1 MGIRR
6 YLIALAGALALA
18 SSAFA
23 HDPGLSSATV
33 TLGEGEMTALVIFNP
48 RDLAALPQK
57 PGLDYKAIASDI
69 LQVRL
74 SGHEIPARLEG
85 TTRVAQENLSFQ
97 LHFAQLGQG
106 RLEIASGV
114 IDQLPFGHRQ
124 FLSVV
129 NAAGQTIGSR
139 LLSARDNQFQ
149 TEIAAVPL
157 VSSPPLGGGFLDFLL
172 LGIRHILTGYDH
184 LLFLFGLLI
193 VSRNVRSAALLI
205 TCFTVAHSLTL
216 ALSTFNVVSLQ
227 SRIVEPAIAAS
238 IVYVGLE
245 NLYRGKTLD
254 YRWILTFLF
263 GLVHGLGFASVLREM
278 GVAHTGVKAAIPLIA
293 FNSGVELGQ
302 LCIAV
307 IILPLIWR
315 LRRHLTLFRVAL
327 PACSILIVLA
337 GGYWFFERIFQT

>member
-1 MGIRR
+1 MGMRR
-6 YLIALAGALALA
+6 SFVILAGTLALA

-33 TLGEGEMTALVIFNP
+33 TLGQTEMTALVVFNS

-57 PGLDYKAIASDI
+57 SGLDYTSIASD
-69 LQVRL
+69 LLRVRV
-74 SGHEIPARLEG
+74 GGQAIPARLEG
-85 TTRVAQENLSFQ
+85 VTRDQQQNISFR
-97 LHFAQLGQG
+97 LHFAQPGEG
-106 RLEIASGV
+106 RFEIASGI

-124 FLSVV
+124 FLTVLNS
-129 NAAGQTIGSR
+129 AGQTTGSR
-139 LLSARDNQFQ
+139 LLSARDNQFE
-149 TEIAAVPL
+149 TEIASVPVVVAP
-157 VSSPPLGGGFLDFLL
+157 VSGGGFLDFLL
-172 LGIRHILTGYDH
+172 LGVRHILTGYDH

-205 TCFTVAHSLTL
+205 TCFTIAHSLTL
-216 ALSTFNVVSLQ
+216 ALSTFNVITLQ

-278 GVAHTGVKAAIPLIA
+278 GIANTGVKAAIPLIA

-302 LCIAV
+302 LSIAMIV
-307 IILPLIWR
+307 LPLIWK
-315 LRRHLTLFRVAL
+315 LRRHITVFRVAV
-327 PACSILIVLA
+327 PACSVIIALA
-337 GGYWFFERIFQT
+337 GGYWFFERIFQS